1 MELYIVTVGLPGV
14 LFDKEITYYN
24 VVSVGLENEMLVIF
38 DKYNV
43 TICYPLTSIKYYEF
57 KRQ

>member
-24 VVSVGLENEMLVIF
+24 VVSV
-38 DKYNV
+38 
-43 TICYPLTSIKYYEF
+43 IKYYEF
-57 KRQ
+57 KR